1 MKGIATLKPILTVL
15 LICVHD
21 VEALGK
27 PSFVSTRSCLVKSST
42 TLGISKELAK
52 KLDENYYYQE
62 HKKEIDED
70 FQNRILGYLDTHL
83 PLGLDAVDL
92 DADTITPTQRVR
104 DTKLAMKDMSRYCRD
119 RCLATGFCD
128 VFEEAYDYSQEEAR
142 AFCTECVVAV
152 DEDGDEH
159 LCDLPEGSIEQYY
172 EDLLKENRKKGL
184 RL

>member
-1 MKGIATLKPILTVL
+1 MCFIYLSIDRSIGCPPTVS
-15 LICVHD
+15 
-21 VEALGK
+21 A
-27 PSFVSTRSCLVKSST
+27 
-42 TLGISKELAK
+42 
-52 KLDENYYYQE
+52 
-62 HKKEIDED
+62 
-70 FQNRILGYLDTHL
+70 
-83 PLGLDAVDL
+83 
-92 DADTITPTQRVR
+92 
-104 DTKLAMKDMSRYCRD
+104 RYCRD